1 MDIVAIYENI
11 YQNNIALRTLLQ
23 LIPGG
28 SSVDTALSGTLSLIK
43 EKRRKEF
50 FDELANGNI
59 ELTED
64 IIKNEDFLHCFFIT
78 HQAALRTRK
87 TEKIR
92 FLARLLKRSL
102 ENETFSNIDDYEEML
117 NILDELSYREISIL
131 LLLDAYEAKY
141 PHAPGENDLQ
151 RAYHFWTNF
160 ENDASKNFQIT
171 ELDTFMIRLS
181 RSGCYELFTGIY
193 HEDTRG
199 KGKTTPFF
207 QRIKEIVTLDEN
219 S

>member
-1 MDIVAIYENI
+1 MDLVQTYGDL

-23 LIPGG
+23 LVPYG
-28 SSVDTALSGTLSLIK
+28 SAIDTAICGTLSLIE

-50 FDELANGNI
+50 FDELANGEF

-78 HQAALRTRK
+78 QKAALRTRK

-92 FLARLLKRSL
+92 FLARLLKGSV
-102 ENETFSNIDDYEEML
+102 EKKTFSNIDDYEEIL

-131 LLLDAYEAKY
+131 LLLDSYEMKHPY
-141 PHAPGENDLQ
+141 EPGENDLQ
-151 RAYHFWTNF
+151 RLERFWANF
-160 ENDASKNFQIT
+160 SDDASKNYQVI
-171 ELDTFMIRLS
+171 ELDSFMVRLN
-181 RSGCYELFTGIY
+181 RSGCYETFTGTY
-193 HEDTRG
+193 RDNTGG

-207 QRIKEIVTLDEN
+207 QRIKEIARLNDN
-219 S
+219 Q